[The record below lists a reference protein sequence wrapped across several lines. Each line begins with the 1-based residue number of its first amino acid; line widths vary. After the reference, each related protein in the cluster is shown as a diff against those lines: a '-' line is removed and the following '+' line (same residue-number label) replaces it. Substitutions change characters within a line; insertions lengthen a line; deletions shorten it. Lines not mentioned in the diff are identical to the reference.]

1 MLLCPLLVVKRFV
14 LVLVIAVVVSCAPAQ
29 PAQPAQ
35 PLPSTSSK
43 APAVVP
49 STMASPHFTAE
60 QRLRADRIVSVFENG
75 TIEIRYDYVERLSDG
90 RGYTAGRGFTT
101 GTGDV
106 LAVIE
111 DYAKR
116 SPRNAL
122 ERYLP
127 ALRKL
132 AAAHSD
138 AIIGLEGFPG
148 AWTKAAKS
156 DPIFRKCQDDEVD
169 RSSFSPAMEI
179 ADGLGLKTALGRFAI
194 YDAIFM
200 HGPGD
205 DPDGLPALVKAAT
218 RDAHGAPKDGA
229 SSEPTWLL
237 AFVRARRA
245 TLVHAHDPSTRA
257 EWAKAVGRADVFLDL
272 LAAKNFDLRGP
283 IHLGADYDV
292 DVP

>member
-1 MLLCPLLVVKRFV
+1 LVKRFV
-14 LVLVIAVVVSCAPAQ
+14 LLFVVGCAGAQ
-29 PAQPAQ
+29 PSST
-35 PLPSTSSK
+35 PSTSSTT
-43 APAVVP
+43 APPVVP
-49 STMASPHFTAE
+49 STAPPVVPSSLSSSSSSHFTPE
-60 QRLRADRIVSVFENG
+60 QRLRADRIISVFENG
-75 TIEIRYDYVERLSDG
+75 TMEIRYDYVERLSDG

-106 LAVIE
+106 LAVVE

-116 SPRNAL
+116 SPRNTL
-122 ERYLP
+122 ERYLG

-138 AIIGLEGFPG
+138 AITGLEGFPA
-148 AWTKAAKS
+148 AWTKAAKT
-156 DPIFRKCQDDEVD
+156 DPVFRKCQDDEVD
-169 RSSFSPAMEI
+169 RSSYSPAMEI
-179 ADGLGLKTALGRFAI
+179 ADGLGLKTALGRFAM

-218 RDAHGAPKDGA
+218 RDARGAPKDGVA
-229 SSEPTWLL
+229 EPTWLL
-237 AFVRARRA
+237 AFFRVRRA

-272 LAAKNFDLRGP
+272 LAAKNLDLHGP

-292 DVP
+292 NVP